1 MFFLSHKGR
10 GKAHKYTRTKKRQK
24 KHTHTQDNDVSRH
37 EAVEALMAAL
47 MSQINTVMAVCHV
60 PLALACAAL
69 NWSNGDQQA
78 AIDNLG
84 NAFSKVLY
92 VVPGHSPYTG
102 AMTFEH
108 LSQPL
113 TSVT

>member
-1 MFFLSHKGR
+1 M
-10 GKAHKYTRTKKRQK
+10 
-24 KHTHTQDNDVSRH
+24 SRH